1 LGVVGRI
8 IWAMGTTAKSPAK
21 RSYPWIIP
29 LCVIPGLVA
38 PMLRGVLWY
47 YHLGA
52 LELGLVTGVASVAGF
67 AAVATWA
74 ALRLRAERRPGHILD
89 GGALTYRVLFWV
101 CVVSAVLL
109 TMKLAPFASR
119 VLAP

>member
-1 LGVVGRI
+1 
-8 IWAMGTTAKSPAK
+8 MGTTAKSPAK

>member
-1 LGVVGRI
+1 MTGP
-8 IWAMGTTAKSPAK
+8 KSSAK
-21 RSYPWIIP
+21 RSYLWIIP

-38 PMLRGVLWY
+38 PMLSGLRWY

-52 LELGLVTGVASVAGF
+52 LELALVVAVASVAGF

-74 ALRLRAERRPGHILD
+74 ALRLRAGRRAGQTLE
-89 GGALTYRVLFWV
+89 GGAQTYRALVWV

-109 TMKLAPFASR
+109 TMKLAPFAFR